1 MQMSPYSRVR
11 TQAATHWHFATVE
24 VLALSLD
31 WFSAESSADQP
42 SISNDN
48 PTPALVHVSMSGC
61 VLRSMRC
68 ARAPENDM
76 AQSWLESIAGEAG
89 LGPTSEV

>member
-1 MQMSPYSRVR
+1 MNPYSRVS
-11 TQAATHWHFATVE
+11 TQADTHWHFTAVE

-31 WFSAESSADQP
+31 WFSTEPSEEQPGSS
-42 SISNDN
+42 SGS
-48 PTPALVHVSMSGC
+48 PTPAYVHVSMSGC

-68 ARAPENDM
+68 ASAPENDM
-76 AQSWLESIAGEAG
+76 AQSWLDAIAGEAG